1 MGAHVLSCGRARG
14 LARTLLLRGS
24 VPGRCCGRCWCCAT
38 VPRGAGRSPRCRG
51 SSSIA
56 RSNEGGGAGAGAGA
70 GAERSASEREANQ
83 PAGQSLTACP
93 LPTIDELPKRP
104 HVAALNHRSS
114 SPVSLSSGLVR
125 AKADSSR
132 LESEVEGR
140 KAMTLCRL
148 QLFFEFEE
156 HLPQAQKTQLGELF
170 EQHVRPNTC
179 YKNHVDGRDWRC
191 VRHRSFC
198 LVVLP
203 VCQLPCTTES
213 RNVL

>member
-1 MGAHVLSCGRARG
+1 MNPFHRLLLLVSNIECLPRSQFGSAVLQIKEAKVFGASPLLAGDSETPVDERG
-14 LARTLLLRGS
+14 LD
-24 VPGRCCGRCWCCAT
+24 PGAILGDPEH
-38 VPRGAGRSPRCRG
+38 VF
-51 SSSIA
+51 
-56 RSNEGGGAGAGAGA
+56 
-70 GAERSASEREANQ
+70 SALIRN
-83 PAGQSLTACP
+83 
-93 LPTIDELPKRP
+93 
-104 HVAALNHRSS
+104 
-114 SPVSLSSGLVR
+114 VS
-125 AKADSSR
+125 A
-132 LESEVEGR
+132 
-140 KAMTLCRL
+140 LCRL
-148 QLFFEFEE
+148 LHSVRNFRVTLLTIVCRLQVFFEFEE